1 MTGGRLEAGSE
12 PLAGAALDALESQRS
27 WWTRAHL
34 FAEVA
39 RLTDAPVRESI
50 ELDVER
56 IAERCVVLEVD
67 DDDTYAQLD
76 RQEMTSPRIIAAE
89 QFVLG
94 EADRCADWTIEA
106 RPDPKLAA
114 KKELRHL
121 LRSIDDGKPIA
132 DGNLTLG
139 ALLTEWD
146 SKVLAGRDISGSTL
160 MRHRWAWG
168 SCGRNS
174 AAPASA
180 R

>member
-1 MTGGRLEAGSE
+1 M
-12 PLAGAALDALESQRS
+12 
-27 WWTRAHL
+27 
-34 FAEVA
+34 
-39 RLTDAPVRESI
+39 
-50 ELDVER
+50 VER
-56 IAERCVVLEVD
+56 KAGPVELWIAQVVVD
-67 DDDTYAQLD
+67 D
-76 RQEMTSPRIIAAE
+76 RKPRATA
-89 QFVLG
+89 LT
-94 EADRCADWTIEA
+94 EA
-106 RPDPKLAA
+106 AA

-160 MRHRWAWG
+160 MRHRWALG
-168 SCGRNS
+168 ILRADS